1 MEKKMKTLDNINND
15 IKNLKKEMFCQEVGN
30 DFYYTSPL
38 YHKHLIRLHALE
50 HERDILLGKEP
61 PLKMNF
67 DTYDNNK
74 QIMLKNIAKQEGE
87 YFANECRDLKAED
100 ICILS
105 GNAFDKTVN

>member
-15 IKNLKKEMFCQEVGN
+15 IKNLKEEMFCQEVGN

-74 QIMLKNIAKQEGE
+74 QIM
-87 YFANECRDLKAED
+87 
-100 ICILS
+100 
-105 GNAFDKTVN
+105 